1 MTRLKISSQ
10 PVTGHVRS
18 GKMKMKFEHMLATLA
33 LGILSWGALQVY
45 QMNASV
51 SLIAY
56 KVDENYKMIKPM
68 WEDYIVRTVGIRQVK
83 SEK

>member
-1 MTRLKISSQ
+1 
-10 PVTGHVRS
+10 
-18 GKMKMKFEHMLATLA
+18 MKMKFEHMVATLA
-33 LGILSWGALQVY
+33 LGLLSWASLQVY
-45 QMNASV
+45 QMNANV

-56 KVDENYKMIKPM
+56 KVEENYKMIKPM